1 VSTSFHYT
9 RGEDNYDDLRVG
21 QTADAARCTYDF
33 DNPNN
38 DIEDLPTDGYANSIM
53 TTYEYNDGIP
63 PKGADDALLR
73 VYLPEGVSAN
83 TLTVKEL
90 DGNFTFKETGKSAS
104 LVANAQVNQ
113 YYETEEE
120 STYNHQFGVTLQQ
133 TGESEVDLAGGATLH
148 SLSGKESYHCAVYSH
163 KNIGFTDI
171 TPESELGLQLQL
183 QLHSLTKDGNAVG
196 IGDPSAVNDG
206 ELRIQVLPVGTIIDT
221 TKISVEKRVTGAT
234 EGHTAEFDFLLSY
247 PKVDANGNSVTH
259 EERFTLKHGEVQT
272 FVVPVD
278 TKITVQEI
286 KHDGYYVQAH
296 IQGEGGDAPYT
307 DTITVTPDKT
317 PGNENP
323 TKVIFYNTAGA
334 ELPDSGGYGTQFH
347 TLLGL
352 LLTLGA
358 ILLFWI
364 HRRKGGTVS

>member
-1 VSTSFHYT
+1 
-9 RGEDNYDDLRVG
+9 
-21 QTADAARCTYDF
+21 
-33 DNPNN
+33 
-38 DIEDLPTDGYANSIM
+38 
-53 TTYEYNDGIP
+53 
-63 PKGADDALLR
+63 
-73 VYLPEGVSAN
+73 
-83 TLTVKEL
+83 
-90 DGNFTFKETGKSAS
+90 
-104 LVANAQVNQ
+104 
-113 YYETEEE
+113 
-120 STYNHQFGVTLQQ
+120 
-133 TGESEVDLAGGATLH
+133 
-148 SLSGKESYHCAVYSH
+148 
-163 KNIGFTDI
+163 
-171 TPESELGLQLQL
+171 
-183 QLHSLTKDGNAVG
+183 
-196 IGDPSAVNDG
+196 
-206 ELRIQVLPVGTIIDT
+206 LRIQVLPVGTIIDT

-296 IQGEGGDAPYT
+296 VQGEGGDAPYT